1 MPRSTCNEAGIVT
14 MLRDKVKAELDSMER
29 MGIITKVEQ
38 PTQWVG
44 PIVVVK
50 KPNGD
55 VRVCLDPLDLNKAVK
70 REHYPLRTVE
80 EVVATLAEAR
90 VFSTLDAIS
99 GFYQIRL
106 PEESTWFTTFNV
118 PFSRFKFERLSFDLV
133 SAPEIFHRPT
143 TEMLEDI
150 KM

>member
-1 MPRSTCNEAGIVT
+1 M
-14 MLRDKVKAELDSMER
+14 KAELDSMER

-38 PTQWVG
+38 PTQWVS

-55 VRVCLDPLDLNKAVK
+55 VRICLDPLDLNKAVK

-80 EVVATLAEAR
+80 EVAATLAEAR
-90 VFSTLDAIS
+90 VFSALDAIS

-106 PEESTWFTTFNV
+106 AEESTWLTTLNT
-118 PFSRFKFERLSFDLV
+118 PFARFKFERLSFGFCLLYTSPSPRDQRGSRMPS
-133 SAPEIFHRPT
+133 SA
-143 TEMLEDI
+143 
-150 KM
+150 